1 MGVLLSLGAAISF
14 SVSVVLLRVG
24 MRTRPYDDGMFMS
37 LFVNVLTL
45 GVAMLM
51 ITLPAWSTS
60 GVAAYVLA
68 GLLGSWLGRVTNL
81 KAIRRIGAA
90 RSSAF
95 LVAQTLAAA
104 LGGWLLLG
112 ESVQL
117 VDGMGA
123 ILIVAGLGIIIRSRM
138 VAESLVAEQGH
149 GRGWLARLGTPTKGA
164 GAVARATTWMT
175 RAEGGFL
182 YALAAPLFFGL
193 SLVAGKWG
201 LLRFP
206 SPVTGAFLGTLS
218 ALAMVIVSS
227 SSRGGFRWLVSGTFR
242 NPSWWFAGAG
252 VAISSALLLQFA
264 AFFHS
269 PAWVVSVVLGT
280 QALWVL
286 LFSLLF
292 IRREEKIGIDLI
304 AAMALVVTGVGII
317 GAD

>member
-1 MGVLLSLGAAISF
+1 MFISL
-14 SVSVVLLRVG
+14 V
-24 MRTRPYDDGMFMS
+24 
-37 LFVNVLTL
+37 VNVLTL
-45 GVAMLM
+45 GVAMLV
-51 ITLPAWSTS
+51 ISVPAWSAS

-68 GLLGSWLGRVTNL
+68 GLLGSWLGRVANF

-95 LVAQTLAAA
+95 LVAQPLAAA

-117 VDGMGA
+117 VDGMSA

-149 GRGWLARLGTPTKGA
+149 GRGWLARLGTQTRA
-164 GAVARATTWMT
+164 GGPVARAIAWMT
-175 RAEGGFL
+175 RAEGGFF

-201 LLRFP
+201 LLRLA
-206 SPVTGAFLGTLS
+206 SPATGAFLGTLS
-218 ALAMVIVSS
+218 ALAIVIVSS
-227 SSRGGFRWLVSGTFR
+227 SFRGKLRSLVSGTIH
-242 NPSWWFAGAG
+242 NPSWWFVGAG
-252 VAISSALLLQFA
+252 IALSSALLLQFA
-264 AFFHS
+264 AFFRS

-292 IRREEKIGIDLI
+292 IRREEKVGSDLI
-304 AAMALVVTGVGII
+304 AAIALVVTGVSII
-317 GAD
+317 GAH